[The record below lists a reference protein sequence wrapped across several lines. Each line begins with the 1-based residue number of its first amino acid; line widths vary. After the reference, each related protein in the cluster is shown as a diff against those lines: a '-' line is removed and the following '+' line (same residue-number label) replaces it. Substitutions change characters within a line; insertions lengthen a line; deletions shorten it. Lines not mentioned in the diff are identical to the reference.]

1 MKEYNIEYLR
11 KYVSNSTMK
20 ELENL
25 DLYILEDLTHNYVD
39 VDLNIKYLRKYGVTN
54 LENVIPN
61 IIEYLLLSH
70 NDFIKKIHKYEET
83 MNKEEVIS
91 LIENM

>member
-39 VDLNIKYLRKYGVTN
+39 VDLNVKYLRKYGITN
-54 LENVIPN
+54 LETVIPN

-70 NDFIKKIHKYEET
+70 NDFIKKIQKYEET
-83 MNKEEVIS
+83 MTKEEVIS

>member
-11 KYVSNSTMK
+11 KYVSNYIMK

-54 LENVIPN
+54 FDKVIPN
-61 IIEYLLLSH
+61 MIEYLLLS
-70 NDFIKKIHKYEET
+70 NSEFVNKIQNYEKT
-83 MNKEEVIS
+83 MSKDEVIS

>member
-1 MKEYNIEYLR
+1 MKEYNIEYLY

-39 VDLNIKYLRKYGVTN
+39 VDLNIKYLKKYGVTN
-54 LENVIPN
+54 LDKVIPN
-61 IIEYLLLSH
+61 MIEYLLLSH
-70 NDFIKKIHKYEET
+70 NDLISKIHNYEKT
-83 MNKEEVIS
+83 MSKEEVIS

>member
-1 MKEYNIEYLR
+1 MKGYNIEYLH
-11 KYVSNSTMK
+11 KYLSNTTMK

-54 LENVIPN
+54 LEKVIPN
-61 IIEYLLLSH
+61 MIEYLLLSH
-70 NDFIKKIHKYEET
+70 NEFIKKIQSYEKT
-83 MNKEEVIS
+83 MSKKDVIS
-91 LIENM
+91 LLENM

>member
-1 MKEYNIEYLR
+1 MQEYNIEYLH
-11 KYVSNSTMK
+11 KYVSNDTMK
-20 ELENL
+20 KLKEL

-39 VDLNIKYLRKYGVTN
+39 VDLNIKYLKKYGITN
-54 LENVIPN
+54 LDSVIPSM
-61 IIEYLLLSH
+61 IEYLLLSH
-70 NDFIKKIHKYEET
+70 NDFINKIHNYEKT

>member
-20 ELENL
+20 DLEKL
-25 DLYILEDLTHNYVD
+25 DLYILHDLTHNYVD
-39 VDLNIKYLRKYGVTN
+39 VDLNIKYLKKYGITN
-54 LENVIPN
+54 LDTVIPN
-61 IIEYLLLSH
+61 MIEYLLLSH
-70 NDFIKKIHKYEET
+70 NDFINKIHNYEKT
-83 MNKEEVIS
+83 MSKEKVIS

>member
-1 MKEYNIEYLR
+1 MKGYNISYLH
-11 KYVSNSTMK
+11 KYLSNITMK

-54 LENVIPN
+54 LEKVIPN
-61 IIEYLLLSH
+61 MIEYLLLSH
-70 NDFIKKIHKYEET
+70 NEFIKKIQSYEKK
-83 MNKEEVIS
+83 MSKKDVIS
-91 LIENM
+91 LLENM

>member
-1 MKEYNIEYLR
+1 MKEYNIEYLH
-11 KYVSNSTMK
+11 KYISNYTMK

-39 VDLNIKYLRKYGVTN
+39 VDLNIKYLKKYGVTN
-54 LENVIPN
+54 LEKVIPSM
-61 IIEYLLLSH
+61 IEYLLLSH
-70 NDFIKKIHKYEET
+70 NDFIKKIQNYEKT
-83 MNKEEVIS
+83 MTKEEVIS

>member
-1 MKEYNIEYLR
+1 MKEYNIEYLH
-11 KYVSNSTMK
+11 KYISNSTMK

-39 VDLNIKYLRKYGVTN
+39 VDLNVKYLKKYGITN
-54 LENVIPN
+54 LDKVIPSM
-61 IIEYLLLSH
+61 IEYLLLSH
-70 NDFIKKIHKYEET
+70 NDFINKIHNYEKSMT
-83 MNKEEVIS
+83 KEEVIS

>member
-11 KYVSNSTMK
+11 KYVSNDIMK
-20 ELENL
+20 DLENL

-39 VDLNIKYLRKYGVTN
+39 VDLNVKYLRKYGITN
-54 LENVIPN
+54 LETVIPN

-70 NDFIKKIHKYEET
+70 NDFIKKIQKYEET
-83 MNKEEVIS
+83 MTKEEVIS

>member
-39 VDLNIKYLRKYGVTN
+39 VDLNIKYLRRYGITN
-54 LENVIPN
+54 LEIVIPN

-70 NDFIKKIHKYEET
+70 NEFIKKIQKYEET

>member
-11 KYVSNSTMK
+11 KYISNETMK
-20 ELENL
+20 NLETL

-39 VDLNIKYLRKYGVTN
+39 VDLNVKYLRKYGITN
-54 LENVIPN
+54 FDKVIPSM
-61 IIEYLLLSH
+61 IEYLLLSH
-70 NDFIKKIHKYEET
+70 NDFIEKIQNYEKT
-83 MNKEEVIS
+83 MSREEVIS

>member
-11 KYVSNSTMK
+11 KYVSNDIMK
-20 ELENL
+20 QLENL

-39 VDLNIKYLRKYGVTN
+39 VDLNIKYLKKYGVTN
-54 LENVIPN
+54 FDKVIPSML
-61 IIEYLLLSH
+61 EYLLLSH
-70 NDFIKKIHKYEET
+70 NEFINKINNYEKKLT
-83 MNKEEVIS
+83 KEEVIS

>member
-25 DLYILEDLTHNYVD
+25 DLYILDDLTHNYVD
-39 VDLNIKYLRKYGVTN
+39 VDLNVKYLRKYGITN
-54 LENVIPN
+54 LETVIPN

-70 NDFIKKIHKYEET
+70 NDFIKKIQKYEET
-83 MNKEEVIS
+83 MTKEEVIS

>member
-11 KYVSNSTMK
+11 KYVSNYIMS
-20 ELENL
+20 ELETL
-25 DLYILEDLTHNYVD
+25 DLYILHDLTYNYVD
-39 VDLNIKYLRKYGVTN
+39 VDLNIKYLKKYGVTN
-54 LENVIPN
+54 FDKVIPN
-61 IIEYLLLSH
+61 MVEYLLLSH
-70 NDFIKKIHKYEET
+70 NDFIKKIQAYEKA

>member
-1 MKEYNIEYLR
+1 MKEYNIEYLH
-11 KYVSNSTMK
+11 KYISNSTMK

-39 VDLNIKYLRKYGVTN
+39 VDLNIKYLKKYGVTN
-54 LENVIPN
+54 LDKVIPN
-61 IIEYLLLSH
+61 MIEYLLLSH
-70 NDFIKKIHKYEET
+70 NDFINKIHNYEKT
-83 MNKEEVIS
+83 MSKEEVIS

>member
-39 VDLNIKYLRKYGVTN
+39 LNVKYLRKYGITN
-54 LENVIPN
+54 LETVIPN

-70 NDFIKKIHKYEET
+70 NDFIKKIQKYEET
-83 MNKEEVIS
+83 MTKEEVIS

>member
-39 VDLNIKYLRKYGVTN
+39 VDLNIKYLRKYGISN
-54 LENVIPN
+54 LGNVIPN

-83 MNKEEVIS
+83 MNKDEVIS